1 MKSIEYHVKTK
12 DYFIENVHSK
22 ITLISHL
29 LGHARD
35 LVTSVESEE
44 DNYRRM
50 KIEDIIKEEETTMLT
65 DKKEPSMITND
76 KQV

>member
-1 MKSIEYHVKTK
+1 
-12 DYFIENVHSK
+12 
-22 ITLISHL
+22 
-29 LGHARD
+29 
-35 LVTSVESEE
+35 VESEE